1 MKKRTCGTCGYFQE
15 SDMSGLGWCLHP
27 QRRVTHD
34 LKIMVRRGE
43 LGCRDGWSRDLW
55 APLGE
60 VKVAAPPEAPLTGP
74 VRPVTPEEMTYL
86 VTSKH
91 VTLEPSTRG
100 SISSPVDV
108 VVGETPAMPVDEDRA
123 TLLSHDPRAAIDAA
137 RKRHLANLQAPNQVA
152 PPAPTTSISSFYAD
166 SESRRSALTAPLASP
181 ANPESVEQPVAPRP
195 IVPRYV
201 REVAPVRP
209 DEVPRDP
216 TGMATTREEESHFS
230 SVPDFV
236 DGFDLPREGND
247 SRPVLVAGTY
257 DDDVEIAPTR
267 VRATRRWPLAEEEID
282 CPAIELASA
291 YAADAQQHAE
301 EVPMRG
307 AAFED
312 DWNLDSEE
320 TDYEDS
326 TYFEEDPISEP
337 PPSRR
342 RWQPNFRF
350 QRPVRAHATE
360 YVADEWEDGYYEDQ
374 YVAPDDEAVEPL
386 LPDPAFAWREPDDPP
401 ETSVEVA
408 PMIPR
413 MCRTC
418 RDFRPA
424 DNGGRGWCT
433 NQWAFSHRRMVDE
446 DELPCETSLGCWW
459 LPHDEVWLAEADA
472 AAHTEPT
479 PLVDHWLERRTG
491 VTAATGTRRR

>member
-1 MKKRTCGTCGYFQE
+1 
-15 SDMSGLGWCLHP
+15 MSGLGWCLHP

-55 APLGE
+55 APSGE
-60 VKVAAPPEAPLTGP
+60 VNVAAPAEAPLTGP

-86 VTSKH
+86 VASKH
-91 VTLEPSTRG
+91 VTLQQTTIGP
-100 SISSPVDV
+100 ISSPVDV

-123 TLLSHDPRAAIDAA
+123 TLLSHDPRAAIEAA
-137 RKRHLANLQAPNQVA
+137 RKRHLANLQGPNQPTPTPQA
-152 PPAPTTSISSFYAD
+152 PATSTSSFYAD
-166 SESRRSALTAPLASP
+166 SQSYHSTFTPPLSSP
-181 ANPESVEQPVAPRP
+181 PEPKPVEQQVAPRP

-209 DEVPRDP
+209 DEVPRDT
-216 TGMATTREEESHFS
+216 TGTASTREDESHFS
-230 SVPDFV
+230 SVPDLV
-236 DGFDLPREGND
+236 DGFDLPREGSD
-247 SRPVLVAGTY
+247 GRPVLVAGTY

-267 VRATRRWPLAEEEID
+267 VRATRRWPIAEEEID
-282 CPAIELASA
+282 TPAIELASA
-291 YAADAQQHAE
+291 YAADAQQYE
-301 EVPMRG
+301 EAPIRG
-307 AAFED
+307 GAFED
-312 DWNLDSEE
+312 DWNYESDE
-320 TDYEDS
+320 TNYEDS
-326 TYFEEDPISEP
+326 SYSEEEIISEP
-337 PPSRR
+337 PPPRR
-342 RWQPNFRF
+342 RWQPSFRL
-350 QRPVRAHATE
+350 QRPARVQATE
-360 YVADEWEDGYYEDQ
+360 YVADEWEEDYYEDQ
-374 YVAPDDEAVEPL
+374 YVAPNEAEIEPL
-386 LPDPAFAWREPDDPP
+386 LPDPAFEWREPDDPL

-424 DNGGRGWCT
+424 DNGGRGWCA
-433 NQWAFSHRRMVDE
+433 NKWAFSHRRMVDE

-459 LPHDEVWLAEADA
+459 LPHDDVWLAEADA